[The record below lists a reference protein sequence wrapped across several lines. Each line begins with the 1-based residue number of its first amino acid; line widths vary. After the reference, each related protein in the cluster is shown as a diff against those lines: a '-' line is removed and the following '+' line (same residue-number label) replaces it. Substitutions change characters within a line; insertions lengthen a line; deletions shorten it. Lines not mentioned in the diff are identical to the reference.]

1 MTQMTQM
8 KQHVVVYKNLPD
20 DLLQGLRAEFDV
32 TYFESI
38 NAGNRPQFL
47 SALATAQGMI
57 GSSLPITN
65 DMLVA
70 APLLKIVST
79 ISVGVDNFDL
89 GYFRQRGLMLA
100 HTPGVLNEATADT
113 IFALILASARRI
125 VELADYVKAGN
136 WRSSIDESLYGVNVH
151 GKTLGM
157 LGMGR
162 IGSAVARRAHHGF
175 GMKIIYHNTR
185 PNPEAEKE
193 LAATYVPRDALFA
206 QADFVCP
213 MLPLTPQTERTIGAR
228 EFALMKRSA
237 IFINASRGKIVD
249 EAALIDALKQKT
261 IYGAGLDVFEKE
273 PLGRDSPLLQLPNVV
288 ALPHIGSA
296 THETRRAMAELAV
309 ANLVAGLRGAQP
321 QYLAG

>member
-1 MTQMTQM
+1 M
-8 KQHVVVYKNLPD
+8 KQHVVVYKSLPA
-20 DLLQGLRAEFDV
+20 DLLDRLESEFEV
-32 TYFESI
+32 TSFDSI
-38 NAGNRPQFL
+38 HAGNRESFIA
-47 SALATAQGMI
+47 ALGTAHGMI
-57 GSSLPITN
+57 GASLPITN
-65 DMLVA
+65 DMLDA
-70 APLLKIVST
+70 APLLTIAST

-89 GYFRQRGLMLA
+89 AYFRRRGLMLA
-100 HTPGVLNEATADT
+100 HTPGVLNEATADA
-113 IFALILASARRI
+113 IFSLILASARRI
-125 VELADYVKAGN
+125 VELAELVKAGK
-136 WRSSIDESLYGVNVH
+136 WMGSIGESLFGMNVH

-185 PNPEAEKE
+185 PNPEAEKA
-193 LAATYVPRDALFA
+193 LAATYVSREELFR

-213 MLPLTPQTERTIGAR
+213 MLPLTPQTERMIGAQ
-228 EFALMKRSA
+228 EFSLMKTSA

-249 EAALIDALKQKT
+249 EAALIDALQKKT

-273 PLGRDSPLLQLPNVV
+273 PLPVDSPLLQLPNVV

-309 ANLVAGLRGAQP
+309 QNLIDGLRGAQP
-321 QYLAG
+321 QHLAV

>member
-1 MTQMTQM
+1 M
-8 KQHVVVYKNLPD
+8 KQHVVVYKSLPA
-20 DLLQGLRAEFDV
+20 DLLEQLTSEFNV
-32 TYFESI
+32 TSFGGI
-38 NAGNRPQFL
+38 NAGNRTQFL
-47 SALATAQGMI
+47 AALGTAHGMI
-57 GSSLPITN
+57 GASLPITS
-65 DMLVA
+65 DMLDA
-70 APLLKIVST
+70 APLLKIAST

-89 GYFRQRGLMLA
+89 EYFRKRGLMLA
-100 HTPGVLNEATADT
+100 HTPGVLNEATADA

-125 VELADYVKAGN
+125 VELAELVKAGK
-136 WRSSIDESLYGVNVH
+136 WTGSIGESLFGVNVH

-193 LAATYVPRDALFA
+193 LAATYVSREELFR
-206 QADFVCP
+206 QADVVCP
-213 MLPLTPQTERTIGAR
+213 MLPLTPQTERTIGAH
-228 EFALMKRSA
+228 EFSLMKRSA

-249 EAALIDALKQKT
+249 ETALIDALQQKT

-273 PLGRDSPLLQLPNVV
+273 PLPADSPLLQLPNVV

-296 THETRRAMAELAV
+296 THDTRRAMAELAV
-309 ANLVAGLRGAQP
+309 QNLIDGLRGAQP
-321 QYLAG
+321 KHLAV

>member
-1 MTQMTQM
+1 M
-8 KQHVVVYKNLPD
+8 KQHVVVYKALPE
-20 DLLQGLRAEFDV
+20 DLLSRLQAEFDV
-32 TYFESI
+32 TYFTGI
-38 NAGNRPQFL
+38 DAANRARFL
-47 SALATAQGMI
+47 EALKTAQGMI
-57 GSSLPITN
+57 GASLPITS
-65 DMLVA
+65 DMLDA
-70 APLLKIVST
+70 APQLKIAST

-89 GYFRQRGLMLA
+89 DYFRKRGLMLA
-100 HTPGVLNEATADT
+100 HTPGVLNEATADA

-125 VELADYVKAGN
+125 VELAELVKAGK
-136 WRSSIDESLYGVNVH
+136 WTGSIGESLFGVNVH

-185 PNPEAEKE
+185 PNPDAERE
-193 LAATYVPRDALFA
+193 LAASYVSREELFR

-237 IFINASRGKIVD
+237 IFINASRGRIVD
-249 EAALIDALKQKT
+249 EAALIDALRQKT
-261 IYGAGLDVFEKE
+261 IHGAGLDVFEKE
-273 PLGRDSPLLQLPNVV
+273 PLSADSPLLQLPNVV

-309 ANLVAGLRGAQP
+309 QNLIDGLRGAQP
-321 QYLAG
+321 KHLAV

>member
-1 MTQMTQM
+1 M
-8 KQHVVVYKNLPD
+8 KQHVVVYKALPE
-20 DLLQGLRAEFDV
+20 DLLGRLQAEFDV
-32 TYFESI
+32 TYFAGI
-38 NAGNRPQFL
+38 DVGNRPQFL
-47 SALATAQGMI
+47 QALKTAHGMI
-57 GSSLPITN
+57 GASLPITN
-65 DMLVA
+65 EMLEA

-89 GYFRQRGLMLA
+89 DYFRRRALMLA
-100 HTPGVLNEATADT
+100 HTPGVLNEATADA

-125 VELADYVKAGN
+125 VELAELVKAGK
-136 WRSSIDESLYGVNVH
+136 WQGSIGESLFGANVH

-193 LAATYVPRDALFA
+193 LAATYVSREELFR

-213 MLPLTPQTERTIGAR
+213 MLPLTPQTERTIGAQ
-228 EFALMKRSA
+228 EFSLMKASA
-237 IFINASRGKIVD
+237 IFINASRGKIAD
-249 EAALIDALKQKT
+249 EAALIDALRKKT

-273 PLGRDSPLLQLPNVV
+273 PLSADSPLLQLPNVV

-309 ANLVAGLRGAQP
+309 QNLIDGLRGAQP
-321 QYLAG
+321 QHLAV

>member
-1 MTQMTQM
+1 M
-8 KQHVVVYKNLPD
+8 KQHVVVYKALPE
-20 DLLQGLRAEFDV
+20 DLLNRLQAEFDV
-32 TYFESI
+32 TYFAGI
-38 NAGNRPQFL
+38 DAGNRPQFL
-47 SALATAQGMI
+47 QALKTAHGMI
-57 GSSLPITN
+57 GASLPISN
-65 DMLVA
+65 EMLEA

-89 GYFRQRGLMLA
+89 DYFRRRSLMLA
-100 HTPGVLNEATADT
+100 HTPGVLNEATADA

-125 VELADYVKAGN
+125 VELAELVKAGK
-136 WRSSIDESLYGVNVH
+136 WQGSIGESLFGVNVH

-185 PNPEAEKE
+185 PNPEAEQQ
-193 LAATYVPRDALFA
+193 LAATYVSREDLFR

-213 MLPLTPQTERTIGAR
+213 MLPLTPQTERTIGAQ

-249 EAALIDALKQKT
+249 EAALINALQQKI

-273 PLGRDSPLLQLPNVV
+273 PLPMHSALLQLPNVV

-309 ANLVAGLRGAQP
+309 QNLSDGLRGAQP
-321 QYLAG
+321 QHLAA

>member
-1 MTQMTQM
+1 M

-20 DLLQGLRAEFDV
+20 DLLQRLRSEFEV
-32 TYFESI
+32 TYFAAI
-38 NAGNRPQFL
+38 NADNRTQFL
-47 SALATAQGMI
+47 HALCTAHGMI
-57 GSSLPITN
+57 GASVPVSSE
-65 DMLVA
+65 MLEA

-89 GYFRQRGLMLA
+89 DYFRQRGLMLA
-100 HTPGVLNEATADT
+100 HTPGVLNEATADA

-125 VELADYVKAGN
+125 VELADYVRAGK
-136 WRSSIDESLYGVNVH
+136 WLGSIDASLYGVNVH

-175 GMKIIYHNTR
+175 GMQIIYHNTR
-185 PNPEAEKE
+185 PNPAAEKD
-193 LAATYVPRDALFA
+193 LAARYVAREDLFR

-228 EFALMKRSA
+228 EFALMKPSA
-237 IFINASRGKIVD
+237 IFINASRGRIVD
-249 EAALIDALKQKT
+249 EAALIEALKKKT
-261 IYGAGLDVFEKE
+261 IYGAGLDVFEQE
-273 PLGRDSPLLQLPNVV
+273 PLAQDSPLLHMPNVV

-309 ANLVAGLRGAQP
+309 DNLIDGLRGIQP
-321 QYLAG
+321 RYLAV